1 MKENYKCNIDLEKV
15 KESNKTLLS
24 LDSCINTKDFTTYFF
39 DIEKEINNVN
49 FEHGNC
55 ITDFKDDIDYML
67 EEIRHLK
74 EIISKLSNALNK
86 TVISFQNRKVL
97 NNEDIK
103 DITDTF
109 PNTTTSVKLKELM
122 KNNLDN
128 HIDLLD
134 VGDVEKIPLP
144 SPVTKDS
151 TNSDNTIPVALTIGA
166 VGALASTGAVL
177 LTNKNDKN
185 EKKEAIEEE
194 PKIEEKEEDI
204 EITPYKA
211 ERNKENL
218 YKFYNSDEIELLE
231 KGLDE

>member
-55 ITDFKDDIDYML
+55 ITDFKEDIDYML
-67 EEIRHLK
+67 EEISHLK
-74 EIISKLSNALNK
+74 ENISKLSNALNK
-86 TVISFQNRKVL
+86 TVMSFQNRKIL

-103 DITDTF
+103 DLADNY
-109 PNTTTSVKLKELM
+109 PNTTTSLKLKEM
-122 KNNLDN
+122 MSNSLDN
-128 HIDLLD
+128 HMDLLD
-134 VGDVEKIPLP
+134 IGDVEKIPLP
-144 SPVTKDS
+144 SPVTKETSNNDS
-151 TNSDNTIPVALTIGA
+151 TIPVALTIGA
-166 VGALASTGAVL
+166 VGALASTGAVY
-177 LTNKNDKN
+177 LTSKN
-185 EKKEAIEEE
+185 EKKEIKDEVQE
-194 PKIEEKEEDI
+194 PSKTEEKEEDI

-231 KGLDE
+231 KNIDE